1 MIHDIDAPTE
11 LVLALQIRE
20 GESLST
26 HAMLMLWLMGQP
38 KFRKTGLRPAVCRAL
53 GVGGNDTFARHLSGQ
68 TKSAPDWQA
77 RIAIADREGDGA
89 GRVALAFWQKLHEKR
104 LGMEPVKALYLRGLL
119 RFASL
124 DDEIAALSDPDRR
137 RLAKQAEERARRDKR
152 RRLSIETKIEQ
163 VDEIGDAL
171 LKKLSAAL
179 KDGTINPRSADFKMV
194 MDTWSKLNETLR
206 KEQADLEAPQAVH
219 VDPLAA
225 SVRVSRAVQSGDRR
239 TILEAIGEDIREIGL
254 AISVLGDHEA
264 DSNIRPSERFAG

>member
-1 MIHDIDAPTE
+1 MIHDIDAPPDI
-11 LVLALQIRE
+11 VGALQLRE
-20 GESLST
+20 GESEST
-26 HAMLMLWLMGQP
+26 HAVLMLWLMGHS
-38 KFRKTGLRPAVCRAL
+38 KHRKSGLRPAVCGAL
-53 GVGGNDTFARHLSGQ
+53 GIGGNDTFARYMSGQ
-68 TKSAPDWQA
+68 IKSAPDWQT
-77 RIAIADREGDGA
+77 RIVIADRDGDTSA
-89 GRVALAFWQKLHEKR
+89 RVALAFWQKIHEKR
-104 LGMEPVKALYLRGLL
+104 LGMEPVKALYLRGFL

-124 DDEIAALSDPDRR
+124 DAEIAALSDPDRR
-137 RLAKQAEERARRDKR
+137 RIAKQAEERALRDKR
-152 RRLSIETKIEQ
+152 KRLSIETKIAR
-163 VDEIGDAL
+163 VDEIGDVL
-171 LKKLSAAL
+171 LAKLKTAIEG
-179 KDGTINPRSADFKMV
+179 GTINPRSTDFKMV

>member
-1 MIHDIDAPTE
+1 MIHDIDASPE
-11 LVLALQIRE
+11 LVLALQLRE
-20 GESLST
+20 GESLAT

-53 GVGGNDTFARHLSGQ
+53 GVGGNETFARHLSGK
-68 TKSAPDWQA
+68 TKSAPDWEA
-77 RIAIADREGDGA
+77 RIAIADREGDVA
-89 GRVALAFWQKLHEKR
+89 ARVALAFWQKVHEKT
-104 LGMEPVKALYLRGLL
+104 LGMEPVKAVYLRGFL

-124 DDEIAALSDPDRR
+124 DAELAALSDPDRR
-137 RLAKQAEERARRDKR
+137 RLAKQAEERARRDRR

-171 LKKLSAAL
+171 LTKLKSAL

-239 TILEAIGEDIREIGL
+239 TILEAITEDIQEIAL
-254 AISVLGDHEA
+254 AVSLLNAHETE
-264 DSNIRPSERFAG
+264 SNIRPTERAAG